1 MRIVIVGCGKIGLT
15 LTESLSKEDHDIT
28 IIDTD
33 IKVVNSIVDV
43 YDVLG
48 IHGNGANYSIQLDA
62 GVNNAD
68 LLIATASSDEIN
80 MLCCLIAKKIGVKNT
95 IARIRDPEYSKQ
107 FVFMMDKMGLDMVV
121 NPEYEA
127 ACEITRSLTFPS
139 ATKIDTFSKGRVD
152 LAEMKITQENALN
165 NCRLS
170 ELYNRFKIKI
180 LVCAVQRE
188 NNVFIPSGDFV
199 LQSGDKIHF
208 TASHTELASFF
219 KAIGVYKHKSR
230 NVIIIGGGRI
240 AYYLAV
246 QLIEMGMSVK
256 IIEKDEDR
264 CIELSE
270 SLPKV
275 KIICGDGTDQ
285 SLLAEENLEQADAC
299 VAITGIDEEN
309 VIISMF
315 AKKNNVKKVITKINK
330 SSLIEMVGNI
340 GLESIIS
347 AKQITSDRILR
358 YVRAMQN
365 SEGSNV
371 LTLYRLVNNRV
382 EALEFYVSDNYLFA
396 GKTLRELNIKSN
408 MLISCII
415 RQNKIIFPGGSDKIE
430 KGDNV
435 IVVTANEKLHDLY
448 DILQQ

>member
-1 MRIVIVGCGKIGLT
+1 
-15 LTESLSKEDHDIT
+15 
-28 IIDTD
+28 
-33 IKVVNSIVDV
+33 
-43 YDVLG
+43 
-48 IHGNGANYSIQLDA
+48 
-62 GVNNAD
+62 
-68 LLIATASSDEIN
+68 
-80 MLCCLIAKKIGVKNT
+80 
-95 IARIRDPEYSKQ
+95 
-107 FVFMMDKMGLDMVV
+107 
-121 NPEYEA
+121 
-127 ACEITRSLTFPS
+127 
-139 ATKIDTFSKGRVD
+139 
-152 LAEMKITQENALN
+152 MKITQENALN
-165 NCRLS
+165 NSRLS

-188 NNVFIPSGDFV
+188 NQVFIPSGDFV

-208 TASHTELASFF
+208 TASHTELTSFF

-246 QLIEMGMSVK
+246 QLIEVGISVK
-256 IIEKDEDR
+256 IIEKDEDH

-285 SLLAEENLEQADAC
+285 SLLSEENLDQADAC

-371 LTLYRLVNNRV
+371 QTLYRLVNNQV

-430 KGDNV
+430 NGDNV

-448 DILQQ
+448 EILQQ